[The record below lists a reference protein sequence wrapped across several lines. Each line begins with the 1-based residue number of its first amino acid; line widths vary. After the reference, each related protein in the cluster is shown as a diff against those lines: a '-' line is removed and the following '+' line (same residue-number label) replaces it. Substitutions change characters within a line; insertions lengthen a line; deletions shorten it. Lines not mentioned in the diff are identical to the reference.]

1 MSKNKD
7 KKDEVT
13 FISDPFN
20 MNSTLDELTD
30 LATELDNEPALELDT
45 TENTDQK
52 LSSLAASMELE
63 HEKNVAELAAL
74 AKNTEEESE
83 KELARQIAEDVA
95 LEAAIRA
102 EEEADAKL
110 IDEEV
115 RAALPSRDESGNI
128 DVAEMESCIE
138 AILFMSDKP
147 VSLAKLRSYIGEDF
161 EKELYLQALE
171 SMKARYAAVAHG
183 FEMLEIAGGYQLRTK
198 PGRSALAKKLAKIT
212 TQRLSRGAM
221 ESLTIIAYKQP
232 VMKEEL
238 DKIRGVDSSHFI
250 RTLLDKKLIEISGR
264 SELPGRPMVYAT
276 SNEFLEVFGLN
287 SLADMPPLREI
298 EEMVP
303 GSETQLPD
311 EDPRAAQIRKMLDQ
325 MKLDPERISYDAK
338 EDEQFLSDIREKVK
352 AIPISTPYLES
363 LNADENTPAAPAP
376 TEPPTQLL

>member
-1 MSKNKD
+1 MTKNKD
-7 KKDEVT
+7 KKNEVT

-20 MNSTLDELTD
+20 MNHALDEVTD
-30 LATELDNEPALELDT
+30 LATELDNEPALELDPI
-45 TENTDQK
+45 EETDKK
-52 LSSLAASMELE
+52 LSSLAATMEEE

-74 AKNTEEESE
+74 AKNTEAESA
-83 KELARQIAEDVA
+83 KELAAQIAEDVA
-95 LEAAIRA
+95 LEAALKA
-102 EEEADAKL
+102 EEEAEATV
-110 IDEEV
+110 IDDEL

-147 VSLAKLRSYIGEDF
+147 VSLAKLRSFIGEDF
-161 EKELYLQALE
+161 EKELFTQAIE
-171 SMKARYAAVAHG
+171 SMKVRYSAIAHG
-183 FEMLEIAGGYQLRTK
+183 FELLEIAGGYQLRTK

-276 SNEFLEVFGLN
+276 SNDFLEIFGLN

-311 EDPRAAQIRKMLDQ
+311 EDPRAAQIRKMLGQ
-325 MKLDPERISYDAK
+325 MKLDPERISYNAK

-363 LNADENTPAAPAP
+363 LQNEAAIEASQSA
-376 TEPPTQLL
+376 EPPTQLL

>member
-1 MSKNKD
+1 MSKKEDPKNTD
-7 KKDEVT
+7 VT

-20 MNSTLDELTD
+20 MNSALEELEE
-30 LATELDNEPALELDT
+30 LATELDNEPTLEVDSI
-45 TENTDQK
+45 ESTDQK
-52 LSSLAASMELE
+52 LSQLAISMEAE
-63 HEKNVAELAAL
+63 HEKNVAELAEL
-74 AKNTEEESE
+74 AKHTEAQAAV
-83 KELARQIAEDVA
+83 ELAKQIAEDEA
-95 LEAAIRA
+95 LEAALRA
-102 EEEADAKL
+102 ENEADDAI
-110 IDEEV
+110 IDEEL
-115 RAALPSRDESGNI
+115 RAALPARDESGNI

-161 EKELYLQALE
+161 EKELYAQAIE
-171 SMKARYAAVAHG
+171 SMKARYQSVAHG
-183 FEMLEIAGGYQLRTK
+183 FELLEIAGGYQFRTK

-232 VMKEEL
+232 VMKEEI

-276 SNEFLEVFGLN
+276 SNDFLEIFGLN

-303 GSETQLPD
+303 GSESQLPD
-311 EDPRAAQIRKMLDQ
+311 EDPRAAQIRKMLGE
-325 MKLDPERISYDAK
+325 MKKDPERIVYDAK

-352 AIPISTPYLES
+352 AIPVSTPYLES
-363 LNADENTPAAPAP
+363 LNAEASAEASQPQ
-376 TEPPTQLL
+376 EPPTQLL